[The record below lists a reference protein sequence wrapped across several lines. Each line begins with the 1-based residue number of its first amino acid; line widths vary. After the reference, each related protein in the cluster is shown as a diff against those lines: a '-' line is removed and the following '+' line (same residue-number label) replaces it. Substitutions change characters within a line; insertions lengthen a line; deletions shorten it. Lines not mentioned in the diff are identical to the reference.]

1 VRSVHLRVL
10 GSTAMIVAAV
20 WIAAAVARRAA
31 ISSVAQPSVPSLA
44 TSALRT
50 ALLPSVAS
58 SPSVAA
64 VMDPAPLEP
73 ARCPPEPALEVRAAD
88 LPPATELLRLAQEQP
103 EALGS
108 ASIGSPTRGA
118 LFGGVE
124 MKNSEGILR
133 AGAYGWG
140 TELVIRSIERAV
152 REVRRCFPGSPS
164 LYVGDIARERG
175 GWLRPHR
182 SHQSGRDAD
191 IGYYYRT
198 PATWYQRATAET
210 LDVAR
215 TWALVRAL
223 VEGGNVE
230 MIFMDVS
237 IQRLVQAH
245 IATLPQDARP
255 PEDLFESPAKKDT
268 IIRHAWAHATHF
280 HVRFQDPAAVALG
293 QRLADM
299 LPRLRA
305 THRAPARSA
314 PLAPKPGH
322 GAFKR

>member
-1 VRSVHLRVL
+1 VHLRVL
-10 GSTAMIVAAV
+10 GSAAVIVAV
-20 WIAAAVARRAA
+20 VSIAAAVARRAA
-31 ISSVAQPSVPSLA
+31 ISSATQPGTPALA
-44 TSALRT
+44 TAALRT
-50 ALLPSVAS
+50 APLPSVAS
-58 SPSVAA
+58 GLGAA
-64 VMDPAPLEP
+64 VATDPAPLEP
-73 ARCPPEPALEVRAAD
+73 ASCPPEPALEVRVAE
-88 LPPATELLRLAQEQP
+88 LPPATELLRLVKEKP

-108 ASIGSPTRGA
+108 ASLGSPTRGS

-124 MKNSEGILR
+124 MKDSEGILR

-140 TELVIRSIERAV
+140 TERVIRSIERAV
-152 REVRRCFPGSPS
+152 REVRRCFPGSPPV
-164 LYVGDIARERG
+164 YVGDIARERG

-182 SHQSGRDAD
+182 SHQSGLDAD

-198 PATWYQRATAET
+198 PATWYQHATAQN

-237 IQRLVQAH
+237 VQRLVQAH
-245 IATLPQDARP
+245 IATLPQGARP
-255 PEDLFESPAKKDT
+255 PEDLFESHAKKDT
-268 IIRHAWAHATHF
+268 IIRHAWGHATHF

-293 QRLADM
+293 QRLADI
-299 LPRLRA
+299 LPRFRA
-305 THRAPARSA
+305 PRRAPARSA
-314 PLAPKPGH
+314 PRAPKPAR

>member
-1 VRSVHLRVL
+1 VHLRVL
-10 GSTAMIVAAV
+10 GSAAVIVAV
-20 WIAAAVARRAA
+20 VSIAAAVARRAA
-31 ISSVAQPSVPSLA
+31 ILNATQASTPSPA
-44 TSALRT
+44 TSALGT
-50 ALLPSVAS
+50 DPLPSVAPGFS
-58 SPSVAA
+58 AAA
-64 VMDPAPLEP
+64 VTNPVSPKP
-73 ARCPPEPALEVRAAD
+73 VRCPPEPALDVRVAD
-88 LPPATELLRLAQEQP
+88 LPPATELLRLAQEKP

-108 ASIGSPTRGA
+108 ASLGSPTRGS

-124 MKNSEGILR
+124 MKDSDGILR

-140 TELVIRSIERAV
+140 TDMVIRSIERAV
-152 REVRRCFPGSPS
+152 REVRRCIPGSPP

-182 SHQSGRDAD
+182 SHQSGLDVD

-198 PATWYQRATAET
+198 PETWYQRATAQN

-237 IQRLVQAH
+237 VQRLVQAH
-245 IATLPQDARP
+245 IATLPQGARP

-268 IIRHAWAHATHF
+268 IIRHAWGHATHF
-280 HVRFQDPAAVALG
+280 HVRFRDPAAVALG
-293 QRLADM
+293 QHLADI

-305 THRAPARSA
+305 MHRAPARSA
-314 PLAPKPGH
+314 PPAPKPARGS
-322 GAFKR
+322 FKR